1 MWCFDGEAQLKQRG
15 GLDRITITTDRT
27 QEMLE

>member
-1 MWCFDGEAQLKQRG
+1 MWCFDGKAQLKQRG

-27 QEMLE
+27 QEMWE